1 MQVLVSHWDKF
12 ETTYKCHFDD
22 FEKWILSDEVALTR
36 TQHLFSQKSFSQIFR
51 RFLKRP
57 LNLAPS
63 STGVSFVLN
72 NLNQFLTNENFLDI
86 PVLEI
91 QYDTNVLNIF
101 LTVGNGAHL
110 RNRRHS
116 YQSSRNLILLV
127 QIVDP
132 LPSTFHLRN
141 ILMLNFLT
149 QIKQDREQ
157 FKFLSW
163 NGKIVQTNNS
173 ITQLVLNQ
181 ELLHILT
188 EADLGL
194 LQHPRWSTL

>member
-36 TQHLFSQKSFSQIFR
+36 TQHLFSQKSFSQIFH

-57 LNLAPS
+57 LNFAPS

-72 NLNQFLTNENFLDI
+72 NLNQFLTNENFLYI

-149 QIKQDREQ
+149 QIKQDREP
-157 FKFLSW
+157 FKFLS
-163 NGKIVQTNNS
+163 
-173 ITQLVLNQ
+173 
-181 ELLHILT
+181 
-188 EADLGL
+188 
-194 LQHPRWSTL
+194 